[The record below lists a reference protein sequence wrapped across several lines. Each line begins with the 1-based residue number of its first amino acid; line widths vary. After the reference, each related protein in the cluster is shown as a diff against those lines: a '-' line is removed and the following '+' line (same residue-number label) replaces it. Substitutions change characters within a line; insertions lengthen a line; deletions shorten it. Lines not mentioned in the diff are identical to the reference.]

1 MPPLHP
7 PVQALPVYLAQGF
20 APFQAEYEA
29 ASVLLGRR
37 VRFTVEAGVVV
48 EGVVTRIGADGT
60 LYVRLA
66 SGGGEERGFLSGE
79 VSGIELAPGQPL
91 MEGHPD

>member
-1 MPPLHP
+1 M
-7 PVQALPVYLAQGF
+7 YLAQGF

-60 LYVRLA
+60 LYVRPAA
-66 SGGGEERGFLSGE
+66 SGGGSEERGFLSGE

-91 MEGHPD
+91 VEGHPD